1 MQEEVTQ
8 RTVTLCVEAG
18 KLSAEMLQ
26 KAMKRVLA
34 EMQKKPGQR
43 TLRQGKQTLH
53 QLKQH
58 GASLTNIEITEQ
70 NIKAFSV
77 VAKKYDIDYAL
88 KKDPT
93 TDPPHYYVFFKAKDK
108 DQIQP
113 AFKEFTAMTLDRE
126 KRPTIRER
134 LAQAQEQSK
143 TQHRQREKV
152 KTKDREV
159 AR

>member
-1 MQEEVTQ
+1 
-8 RTVTLCVEAG
+8 
-18 KLSAEMLQ
+18 
-26 KAMKRVLA
+26 
-34 EMQKKPGQR
+34 MQKKPSQR
-43 TLRQGKQTLH
+43 SLHQGKQTLH

-70 NIKAFSV
+70 NIKAFSA

-108 DQIQP
+108 DQLQP
-113 AFKEFTAMTLDRE
+113 AFKEFTAMTLGRE

-134 LAQAQEQSK
+134 LAEAK
-143 TQHRQREKV
+143 RECGERKPPEH
-152 KTKDREV
+152 DL
-159 AR
+159 